1 MTGWLDVHMARS
13 PDRQKSTW
21 PEVQMA
27 RRTVGQKARLSSWI
41 YGLYKVYKTNSK
53 YWCSLSDPSND
64 MIFHPNYCL
73 KCLYWIRNCFEHFPI
88 STTWNV
94 VFVTTHLFFL
104 SLNAEQK
111 NGFLKAITAAAAD
124 LLFSGWPLLSDH
136 FTIGAW
142 GEILVLNWAPP
153 PPHGRSIVL
162 MPFNPLSRFGV

>member
-1 MTGWLDVHMARS
+1 M
-13 PDRQKSTW
+13 STW
-21 PEVQMA
+21 PEVHMA
-27 RRTVGQKARLSSWI
+27 WSPDGQKDSRLESQISWWI

-53 YWCSLSDPSND
+53 YWCSLSDPSKD
-64 MIFHPNYCL
+64 IIFHPNYCL
-73 KCLYWIRNCFEHFPI
+73 KFLYWIRNCFEHFPI
-88 STTWNV
+88 STNWNV

-111 NGFLKAITAAAAD
+111 NGFLKAITAAAD